1 MKKIKIVILV
11 LVIGGLAAAGIGK
24 YFFDKKVEG
33 VVELKSDF
41 AMSCDSIYNEFS
53 NDEPAANKKYIG
65 KIIEVNGNVH
75 AIEKDN
81 ANVSVMLSTSEG
93 MGFVVCRLDST
104 EALNFIGSEGQSLKI
119 KGECVGY
126 MMPDVNISRCVVI
139 K

>member
-1 MKKIKIVILV
+1 
-11 LVIGGLAAAGIGK
+11 
-24 YFFDKKVEG
+24 
-33 VVELKSDF
+33 
-41 AMSCDSIYNEFS
+41 MSCDSIYNEFS

-126 MMPDVNISRCVVI
+126 MMPDVNISRCVVV